1 MGGLSFLW
9 ISWAIWIFVT
19 FFMKKQSPY
28 RTKLAAA
35 LLGMIICSSFH
46 FPIGG
51 LDIYAGGLFALLFC
65 YHLLAVEKKRTII
78 YFFICS
84 YIVTAAYSAL
94 HLFEIYDPVLIIFN
108 KDWMMAI
115 ILAYI
120 VLILQ
125 KTLKGRLI
133 LLVSGTM
140 QGEIL
145 LAIVVDK
152 LSFNYPVGSFDYLD
166 ICAISSALIL
176 GWSFLENARII
187 FETHLIVN
195 QSEKQKSS

>member
-1 MGGLSFLW
+1 
-9 ISWAIWIFVT
+9 
-19 FFMKKQSPY
+19 
-28 RTKLAAA
+28 
-35 LLGMIICSSFH
+35 
-46 FPIGG
+46 
-51 LDIYAGGLFALLFC
+51 
-65 YHLLAVEKKRTII
+65 
-78 YFFICS
+78 
-84 YIVTAAYSAL
+84 
-94 HLFEIYDPVLIIFN
+94 
-108 KDWMMAI
+108 MAI

-145 LAIVVDK
+145 FAIVVDK

-166 ICAISSALIL
+166 ICAISAGLIL